1 MEAGIDN
8 FQIDNN
14 PNMNVIPVSLSNIF
28 IYPNPTVDGIINIE
42 GSQVPYN
49 YALYN
54 LSGKLIKTG
63 KKNQIQLNDRGV
75 YILKIQS
82 GKEL

>member
-1 MEAGIDN
+1 M
-8 FQIDNN
+8 
-14 PNMNVIPVSLSNIF
+14 
-28 IYPNPTVDGIINIE
+28 IYPNPTSDGIINIK

-54 LSGKLIKTG
+54 LSGKLIETG

-82 GKEL
+82 DDETLINKIIF